1 MTPVELNDL
10 LEQKSDGST
19 KEIILHYIF
28 LSQEHLA
35 SKFELFFKDNF
46 SWSPN
51 QTRVL
56 CYLKYYKKVSMS
68 DLASFIHVSR
78 QLMTQTV
85 DSLEKLGLAKRK
97 YDPENRRAVYV
108 EATKE
113 GLKQLDT
120 GERRFVSHIERA
132 IYRLPIEEANKTI
145 EAIQTVSALIK
156 SFDIVQSDK
165 MDIVF

>member
-1 MTPVELNDL
+1 MTPIDIYDF

-19 KEIILHYIF
+19 KEILLHFIF

-35 SKFELFFKDNF
+35 SKFEIFFKDSY

-68 DLASFIHVSR
+68 DLAALTHVSR

-85 DSLEKLGLAKRK
+85 DSLEKLELAKRI
-97 YDPENRRAVYV
+97 YDPHNRRSVYV
-108 EATKE
+108 EATDK
-113 GLKQLDT
+113 GLKLLDT
-120 GERRFVSHIERA
+120 GERRFVSHMERA
-132 IYRLPIEEANKTI
+132 IYNLPIDEANKTI
-145 EAIQTVSALIK
+145 EAIQTVSRLIK
-156 SFDIVQSDK
+156 NFDIVQSDNQ
-165 MDIVF
+165 DIVF